1 MISLRIQKGDL
12 LDKVEQGVKNGMWFQ
27 RLGMKFYVPP
37 ENIEAYLNGS
47 TCMVEI
53 HFYSNEPAT
62 TATYSAI
69 TYRKRWAL
77 RKEDLMDLYDN
88 E

>member
-1 MISLRIQKGDL
+1 MEIREGDL
-12 LDKVEQGVKNGMWFQ
+12 LNKVEQGLKDGMWFQ

-37 ENIEAYLNGS
+37 ENIEAYVDGN

-53 HFYSNEPAT
+53 YFYSNTPCT

-77 RKEDLMDLYDN
+77 RKEDLIDLYDN